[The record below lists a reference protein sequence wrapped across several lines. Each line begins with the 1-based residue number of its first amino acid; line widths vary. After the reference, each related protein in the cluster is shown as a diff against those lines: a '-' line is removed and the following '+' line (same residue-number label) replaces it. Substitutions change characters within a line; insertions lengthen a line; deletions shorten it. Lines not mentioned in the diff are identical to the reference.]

1 MENKINFTKSEIY
14 EIVKECLGE
23 IRDNNSLDSLRES
36 VIRESFSEM
45 IESVSPR
52 EYDHIILEFDES
64 DTDHQINELFGIGE
78 KVKAFFSGNK
88 SDKSNLHPYMDK
100 EFSAMKKNLNLAVN
114 MFNMIKSTDNDKKR
128 AAKFIYDLL
137 IKRKNPVQILK
148 NMTNLG
154 YGSENFWNEICEMIE
169 NPSYD
174 Y

>member
-1 MENKINFTKSEIY
+1 
-14 EIVKECLGE
+14 
-23 IRDNNSLDSLRES
+23 
-36 VIRESFSEM
+36 
-45 IESVSPR
+45 
-52 EYDHIILEFDES
+52 
-64 DTDHQINELFGIGE
+64 
-78 KVKAFFSGNK
+78 
-88 SDKSNLHPYMDK
+88 MDK